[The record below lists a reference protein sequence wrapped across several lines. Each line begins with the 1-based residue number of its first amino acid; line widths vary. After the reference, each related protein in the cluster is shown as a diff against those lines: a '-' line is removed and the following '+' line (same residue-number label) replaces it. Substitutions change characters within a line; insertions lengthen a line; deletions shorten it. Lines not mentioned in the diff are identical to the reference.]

1 VHLIRLI
8 LLIIVREIAAN
19 LGQQY
24 FAADIPLTEALAMIG
39 NMLYKYLK
47 YFIYCILNDTLN
59 NIS

>member
-8 LLIIVREIAAN
+8 LLIIVRKIAAN

-24 FAADIPLTEALAMIG
+24 FAADIHLTEALAMIG

-47 YFIYCILNDTLN
+47 YFIYYILNDTLN